1 MDCVC
6 EQLLFIALAGDAV
19 EEKHFGFHVD
29 VRGGIELP
37 ILNRANSPRSSGP
50 SAGTISLE
58 TPNRCSYP
66 KRN

>member
-29 VRGGIELP
+29 VRGGIEVTD
-37 ILNRANSPRSSGP
+37 IKSS
-50 SAGTISLE
+50 
-58 TPNRCSYP
+58 
-66 KRN
+66 